1 MAGKALSP
9 TVCNVINKGKVMK
22 NAVVCLIALLLAVV
36 ANAQTH
42 GYSTNFTF
50 SQRNFADTIP
60 IEVVDNQI
68 FVKTTANGRVYRFC
82 LDTGSSQGTV
92 YANSTVIGLKA
103 LGSVVSRDAAGR
115 SDTVG
120 VVQLPPFTLGKLTIT
135 GYVASMFPSAMA
147 RTYDGIIGFDLF
159 NKGLC
164 CKIDTRNKRMIIAD
178 RRDFFDGEAGY
189 AVHYKLKWFVPYVM
203 VSPFKRHYD
212 EALFDTG
219 SNILYTMNKQRF
231 DEHAYKSKNVN
242 GQVEARVKGKLTIG
256 NIGAERGGEVAF
268 LKLDR
273 LKWSDFS
280 FVDVS
285 AVTTQGSSRI
295 GASILRYGSVIIN
308 GFRRYIRFQP
318 YDEGDSVKVSNKPF
332 TTAYVPTDDGKA
344 SVGVVMPGSADYEA
358 GLRQGDVIV
367 SIDGNAIAT
376 FAAFQQFPLVKGV
389 AHKVRV
395 RTQQGVIK
403 DLVITR

>member
-1 MAGKALSP
+1 MK
-9 TVCNVINKGKVMK
+9 KRKVMK
-22 NAVVCLIALLLAVV
+22 RSVACLLAVLLPV
-36 ANAQTH
+36 MANAQTR

-68 FVKTTANGRVYRFC
+68 FVKATAGGRVYRFC

-92 YANSTVIGLKA
+92 YASSYISGLRA

-115 SDTVG
+115 SDTVS
-120 VVQLPPFTLGKLTIT
+120 VVQLPAITIGKLTIT
-135 GYVASMFPSAMA
+135 GYVASLFPSTMLRA
-147 RTYDGIIGFDLF
+147 YDGIIGFDFF

-164 CKIDTRNKRMIIAD
+164 CKIDTRNRRMVIAD
-178 RRDFFDGEAGY
+178 RRDFFDGETGY
-189 AVHYKLKWFVPYVM
+189 ALHYKLKWFVPYVM

-219 SNILYTMNKQRF
+219 SNVLYTMNKQSF

-242 GQVEARVKGKLTIG
+242 SQVEARVKGKLTIG

-273 LKWSDFS
+273 LKWDDFS
-280 FVDVS
+280 FLDVS
-285 AVTTQGSSRI
+285 AVTTQGSSKI
-295 GASILRYGSVIIN
+295 GAAMLRYGSVIIN

-318 YDEGDSVKVSNKPF
+318 YEGGDSVKVSNKPL
-332 TTAYVPTDDGKA
+332 TTAYVPTDDGRA
-344 SVGVVMPGSADYEA
+344 SVGIVMPGCADYEA
-358 GLRQGDVIV
+358 GLRQGDIII
-367 SIDGNAIAT
+367 SIDGKAIAS
-376 FAAFQQFPLVKGV
+376 FAAFQRFTLVKGMT
-389 AHKVRV
+389 HKMRV
-395 RTQQGVIK
+395 LTQEGKVK
-403 DLVITR
+403 DVVITR

>member
-1 MAGKALSP
+1 MK
-9 TVCNVINKGKVMK
+9 KRKVMK
-22 NAVVCLIALLLAVV
+22 RSVACLLAVLLPV
-36 ANAQTH
+36 MANAQTR

-68 FVKTTANGRVYRFC
+68 FVKATAGGRVYRFC

-92 YANSTVIGLKA
+92 YASSYISGLRA

-115 SDTVG
+115 SDTVS
-120 VVQLPPFTLGKLTIT
+120 VVQLPAITIGKLTIT
-135 GYVASMFPSAMA
+135 GYVASLFPSTMLRA
-147 RTYDGIIGFDLF
+147 YDGIIGFDFF

-164 CKIDTRNKRMIIAD
+164 CKIDTRNRRMVIAD
-178 RRDFFDGEAGY
+178 RRDFFDGETGY
-189 AVHYKLKWFVPYVM
+189 ALHYKLKWFVPYVM

-219 SNILYTMNKQRF
+219 SNVLYTMNKQSF

-242 GQVEARVKGKLTIG
+242 SQVEARVKGKLTIG

-273 LKWSDFS
+273 LKWDDFS
-280 FVDVS
+280 FLDVS
-285 AVTTQGSSRI
+285 AVTTQGSSKI
-295 GASILRYGSVIIN
+295 GAAMLRYGSVIIN

-318 YDEGDSVKVSNKPF
+318 YDDGDSVKVSNKPL
-332 TTAYVPTDDGKA
+332 TTAYVPTDDGRA
-344 SVGVVMPGSADYEA
+344 SVGIVMPGCADYEA
-358 GLRQGDVIV
+358 GLRQGDIII
-367 SIDGNAIAT
+367 SIDGKAIAS
-376 FAAFQQFPLVKGV
+376 FAAFQRFTLVKGMT
-389 AHKVRV
+389 HKMRV
-395 RTQQGVIK
+395 LTQEGKVK
-403 DLVITR
+403 DVVITR

>member
-1 MAGKALSP
+1 MK
-9 TVCNVINKGKVMK
+9 KRKVMK
-22 NAVVCLIALLLAVV
+22 RSVACLLAVLLPV
-36 ANAQTH
+36 MANAQTR

-68 FVKTTANGRVYRFC
+68 FVKATAGGRVYRFC

-92 YANSTVIGLKA
+92 YASSYISGLRA

-115 SDTVG
+115 SDTVS
-120 VVQLPPFTLGKLTIT
+120 VVQLPAITIGKLTIT
-135 GYVASMFPSAMA
+135 GYVASLFPSTMLRA
-147 RTYDGIIGFDLF
+147 YDGIIGFDFF

-164 CKIDTRNKRMIIAD
+164 CKIDTRNRRMVIAD
-178 RRDFFDGEAGY
+178 RRDFFDGETGY
-189 AVHYKLKWFVPYVM
+189 ALHYKLKWFVPYVM

-219 SNILYTMNKQRF
+219 SNVLYTMNKQSF

-242 GQVEARVKGKLTIG
+242 SQVEARVKGKLTIG

-273 LKWSDFS
+273 LKWDDFS
-280 FVDVS
+280 FLDVS
-285 AVTTQGSSRI
+285 AVTTQGSSKI
-295 GASILRYGSVIIN
+295 GAAMLRYGSVIIN

-318 YDEGDSVKVSNKPF
+318 YDDGDSVKVSNKPL
-332 TTAYVPTDDGKA
+332 TTAYVPTDDGRA
-344 SVGVVMPGSADYEA
+344 SVGIVMPGSADYEA
-358 GLRQGDVIV
+358 GLRQGDIII
-367 SIDGNAIAT
+367 SIDGKAIAS
-376 FAAFQQFPLVKGV
+376 FAAFQRFTLVKGMT
-389 AHKVRV
+389 HKMRV
-395 RTQQGVIK
+395 LTQEGKVK
-403 DLVITR
+403 DVVITR

>member
-1 MAGKALSP
+1 MK
-9 TVCNVINKGKVMK
+9 KHKVMK
-22 NAVVCLIALLLAVV
+22 RSVVCLLAVLLPV
-36 ANAQTH
+36 MANAQTR

-68 FVKTTANGRVYRFC
+68 FVKATAGGRVYRFC

-92 YANSTVIGLKA
+92 YASFPISGLRA

-115 SDTVG
+115 SDTVS
-120 VVQLPPFTLGKLTIT
+120 VVQLPAITIGKLTIT
-135 GYVASMFPSAMA
+135 GYVASLFPSTMLRA
-147 RTYDGIIGFDLF
+147 YDGIIGFDFF

-164 CKIDTRNKRMIIAD
+164 CKIDTRNRRMVIAD
-178 RRDFFDGEAGY
+178 RRDFFDGETGY
-189 AVHYKLKWFVPYVM
+189 ALHYKLKWFVPYVM

-219 SNILYTMNKQRF
+219 SNVLYTMNKQSF

-242 GQVEARVKGKLTIG
+242 SQVEARVKGKLTIG

-273 LKWSDFS
+273 LKWDDFS
-280 FVDVS
+280 FLDVS
-285 AVTTQGSSRI
+285 AVTTQGSSKI
-295 GASILRYGSVIIN
+295 GAAMLRYGSVIIN

-318 YDEGDSVKVSNKPF
+318 YEGGDSVKVSNKPL
-332 TTAYVPTDDGKA
+332 TTAYVPTDDGRA
-344 SVGVVMPGSADYEA
+344 SVGIVMPGSADYEA
-358 GLRQGDVIV
+358 GLRQGDIII
-367 SIDGNAIAT
+367 SIDGKAIAS
-376 FAAFQQFPLVKGV
+376 FAAFQRFTLVKGMT
-389 AHKVRV
+389 HKMRV
-395 RTQQGVIK
+395 LTQEGKVK
-403 DLVITR
+403 DVVITR

>member
-1 MAGKALSP
+1 MK
-9 TVCNVINKGKVMK
+9 KRKVMK
-22 NAVVCLIALLLAVV
+22 RSVVCLLAVLLPV
-36 ANAQTH
+36 MANAQTR

-68 FVKTTANGRVYRFC
+68 FVKATAGGRVYRFC

-92 YANSTVIGLKA
+92 YASFPISGLRA

-115 SDTVG
+115 SDTVS
-120 VVQLPPFTLGKLTIT
+120 VVQLPAITIGKLTIT
-135 GYVASMFPSAMA
+135 GYVASLFPSTMLRA
-147 RTYDGIIGFDLF
+147 YDGIIGFDFF

-164 CKIDTRNKRMIIAD
+164 CKIDTRNRRMVIAD
-178 RRDFFDGEAGY
+178 RRDFFDGETGY
-189 AVHYKLKWFVPYVM
+189 AIHYKLKWFVPYVM

-219 SNILYTMNKQRF
+219 SNVLYTMNKQSF

-242 GQVEARVKGKLTIG
+242 SQVEARVKGKLTIG

-273 LKWSDFS
+273 LKWDDFS
-280 FVDVS
+280 FLDVS
-285 AVTTQGSSRI
+285 AVTTQGSSKI
-295 GASILRYGSVIIN
+295 GAAMLRYGSVIIN

-318 YDEGDSVKVSNKPF
+318 YEGGDSVKVSNKPL
-332 TTAYVPTDDGKA
+332 TTAYVPTDDGRA
-344 SVGVVMPGSADYEA
+344 SVGIVMPGSADYEA
-358 GLRQGDVIV
+358 GLRQGDIII
-367 SIDGNAIAT
+367 SIDGKAIAS
-376 FAAFQQFPLVKGV
+376 FAAFQRFTLVKGMT
-389 AHKVRV
+389 HKMRV
-395 RTQQGVIK
+395 LTQEGKVK
-403 DLVITR
+403 DVVITR

>member
-1 MAGKALSP
+1 MK
-9 TVCNVINKGKVMK
+9 KRKVMK
-22 NAVVCLIALLLAVV
+22 RSVVCLLAVLLPV
-36 ANAQTH
+36 MANAQTR

-68 FVKTTANGRVYRFC
+68 FVKATAGGRVYRFC

-92 YANSTVIGLKA
+92 YASFPISGLRA

-115 SDTVG
+115 SDTVS
-120 VVQLPPFTLGKLTIT
+120 VVQLPAITIGKLTIT
-135 GYVASMFPSAMA
+135 GYVASLFPSTMLRA
-147 RTYDGIIGFDLF
+147 YDGIIGFDFF

-164 CKIDTRNKRMIIAD
+164 CKIDTRNRRMVIAD
-178 RRDFFDGEAGY
+178 RRDFFDGETGY
-189 AVHYKLKWFVPYVM
+189 AIHYKLKWFVPYVM

-219 SNILYTMNKQRF
+219 SNVLYTMNKQSF

-242 GQVEARVKGKLTIG
+242 SQVEARVKGKLTIG

-273 LKWSDFS
+273 LKWDDFS
-280 FVDVS
+280 FLDVS
-285 AVTTQGSSRI
+285 AVTTQGSSKI
-295 GASILRYGSVIIN
+295 GAAMLRYGSVIIN

-318 YDEGDSVKVSNKPF
+318 YEGGDSVKVSNKPL
-332 TTAYVPTDDGKA
+332 TTAYVPTDDGRA
-344 SVGVVMPGSADYEA
+344 SVGIIMPGSADYEA
-358 GLRQGDVIV
+358 GLRQGDIII
-367 SIDGNAIAT
+367 SIDGKAIAS
-376 FAAFQQFPLVKGV
+376 FAAFQRFTLVKGMT
-389 AHKVRV
+389 HKMRV
-395 RTQQGVIK
+395 LTQEGKVK
-403 DLVITR
+403 DVVITR

>member
-1 MAGKALSP
+1 MK
-9 TVCNVINKGKVMK
+9 KRKVMK
-22 NAVVCLIALLLAVV
+22 RSVACLLVVLLPVM
-36 ANAQTH
+36 ANAQTR

-68 FVKTTANGRVYRFC
+68 FVKATAGGRVYRFC

-92 YANSTVIGLKA
+92 YASSPIRGLRA

-115 SDTVG
+115 SDTVS
-120 VVQLPPFTLGKLTIT
+120 VVQLPAITIDKLTIT
-135 GYVASMFPSAMA
+135 GYVASLFPSTMLRA
-147 RTYDGIIGFDLF
+147 YDGIIGFDFF

-164 CKIDTRNKRMIIAD
+164 CKIDTRNRRMVIAD
-178 RRDFFDGEAGY
+178 RRDFFDGETGY
-189 AVHYKLKWFVPYVM
+189 ALHYKLKWFVPYVM

-219 SNILYTMNKQRF
+219 SNVLYTMNKQSF

-242 GQVEARVKGKLTIG
+242 SQVEARVKGKLTIG

-273 LKWSDFS
+273 LKWDDFS
-280 FVDVS
+280 FLDVS
-285 AVTTQGSSRI
+285 AVTTQGSSKI
-295 GASILRYGSVIIN
+295 GAAMLRYGSVIIN

-318 YDEGDSVKVSNKPF
+318 YEGGDSVKVSNKPL
-332 TTAYVPTDDGKA
+332 TTAYVPTDDGRA
-344 SVGVVMPGSADYEA
+344 SVGIVMPGSADYEA
-358 GLRQGDVIV
+358 GLRQGDIII
-367 SIDGNAIAT
+367 SIDGKAIAS
-376 FAAFQQFPLVKGV
+376 FAAFQRFTLVKGMTYKMRV
-389 AHKVRV
+389 LTQEGKV
-395 RTQQGVIK
+395 K
-403 DLVITR
+403 DVVITR

>member
-1 MAGKALSP
+1 MK
-9 TVCNVINKGKVMK
+9 KRKVMK
-22 NAVVCLIALLLAVV
+22 RSVVCLLAVLLPV
-36 ANAQTH
+36 MANAQTR

-68 FVKTTANGRVYRFC
+68 FVKATAGGRVYRFC

-92 YANSTVIGLKA
+92 YASFPISGLRA

-115 SDTVG
+115 SDTVS
-120 VVQLPPFTLGKLTIT
+120 VVQLPAITIGKLTIT
-135 GYVASMFPSAMA
+135 GYVASLFPSTMLRA
-147 RTYDGIIGFDLF
+147 YDGIIGFDFF

-164 CKIDTRNKRMIIAD
+164 CKIDTRNRRMVIAD
-178 RRDFFDGEAGY
+178 RRDFFDGETGY
-189 AVHYKLKWFVPYVM
+189 ALHYKLKWFVPYVM

-219 SNILYTMNKQRF
+219 SNALYTMNKQSF

-242 GQVEARVKGKLTIG
+242 SQVEARVKGKLTIG

-273 LKWSDFS
+273 LKWDDFS
-280 FVDVS
+280 FLDVS
-285 AVTTQGSSRI
+285 AVTTQGLSKI
-295 GASILRYGSVIIN
+295 GAAMLRYGSVIIN

-318 YDEGDSVKVSNKPF
+318 YEGGDSVKVSNKPL
-332 TTAYVPTDDGKA
+332 TTAYVPTDDGRA
-344 SVGVVMPGSADYEA
+344 SVGIIMPGSADYEA
-358 GLRQGDVIV
+358 GLRQGDIII
-367 SIDGNAIAT
+367 SIDGKAIAS
-376 FAAFQQFPLVKGV
+376 FAAFQRFTLVKGMT
-389 AHKVRV
+389 HKMRV
-395 RTQQGVIK
+395 LTQEGKVK
-403 DLVITR
+403 DVVITR

>member
-1 MAGKALSP
+1 
-9 TVCNVINKGKVMK
+9 MK
-22 NAVVCLIALLLAVV
+22 RSVVCLLAVLLPV
-36 ANAQTH
+36 MANAQTR

-68 FVKTTANGRVYRFC
+68 FVKATAGGRVYRFC

-92 YANSTVIGLKA
+92 YASSPIRGLRA

-115 SDTVG
+115 SDTVS
-120 VVQLPPFTLGKLTIT
+120 VVQLPAITIGKLTIT
-135 GYVASMFPSAMA
+135 GYVASLFPSTMLRA
-147 RTYDGIIGFDLF
+147 YDGIIGFDFF

-164 CKIDTRNKRMIIAD
+164 CKIDTRNRRMVIAD
-178 RRDFFDGEAGY
+178 RRDFFDGETGY
-189 AVHYKLKWFVPYVM
+189 ALHYKLKWFVPYVM

-219 SNILYTMNKQRF
+219 SNVLYTMNKQSF

-242 GQVEARVKGKLTIG
+242 SQVEARVKGKLTIG

-273 LKWSDFS
+273 LKWDDFS
-280 FVDVS
+280 FLDVS
-285 AVTTQGSSRI
+285 AVTTQGSSKI
-295 GASILRYGSVIIN
+295 GAAMLRYGSVIIN

-318 YDEGDSVKVSNKPF
+318 YEGGDSVKVSNKPL
-332 TTAYVPTDDGKA
+332 TTAYVPTDDGRA
-344 SVGVVMPGSADYEA
+344 SVGIVMPGSADYEA
-358 GLRQGDVIV
+358 GLRQGDIII
-367 SIDGNAIAT
+367 SIDGKAIAS
-376 FAAFQQFPLVKGV
+376 FAAFQRFTLVKGMT
-389 AHKVRV
+389 HKMRV
-395 RTQQGVIK
+395 LTQEGKVK
-403 DLVITR
+403 DVVITR

>member
-1 MAGKALSP
+1 MK
-9 TVCNVINKGKVMK
+9 KRKVMK
-22 NAVVCLIALLLAVV
+22 RSVACLLAVLLPV
-36 ANAQTH
+36 MANAQTR

-68 FVKTTANGRVYRFC
+68 FVKATAGGRVYRFC

-92 YANSTVIGLKA
+92 YASSPIRGLRA

-115 SDTVG
+115 SDTVS
-120 VVQLPPFTLGKLTIT
+120 VVQLPAITIGKLTIT
-135 GYVASMFPSAMA
+135 GYVASLFPSTMLRA
-147 RTYDGIIGFDLF
+147 YDGIIGFDFF

-164 CKIDTRNKRMIIAD
+164 CKIDTRNRRMVIAD
-178 RRDFFDGEAGY
+178 RRDFFDGETGY
-189 AVHYKLKWFVPYVM
+189 ALHYKLKWFVPYVM

-219 SNILYTMNKQRF
+219 SNVLYTMNKQSF

-242 GQVEARVKGKLTIG
+242 SQVEARVKGKLTIG

-273 LKWSDFS
+273 LKWDDFS
-280 FVDVS
+280 FLDVS
-285 AVTTQGSSRI
+285 AVTTQGSSKI
-295 GASILRYGSVIIN
+295 GAAMLRYGSVIIN

-318 YDEGDSVKVSNKPF
+318 YEGGDSVKVSNKPL
-332 TTAYVPTDDGKA
+332 TTAYVPTDDGRA
-344 SVGVVMPGSADYEA
+344 SVGIVMPGSADYEA
-358 GLRQGDVIV
+358 GLRQGDIII
-367 SIDGNAIAT
+367 SIDGKAIAS
-376 FAAFQQFPLVKGV
+376 FAAFQRFTLVKGMT
-389 AHKVRV
+389 HKMRV
-395 RTQQGVIK
+395 LTQEGKVK
-403 DLVITR
+403 DVVITR

>member
-1 MAGKALSP
+1 MK
-9 TVCNVINKGKVMK
+9 KRKVMK
-22 NAVVCLIALLLAVV
+22 RSVVCLLAVLLPV
-36 ANAQTH
+36 MANAQTR

-68 FVKTTANGRVYRFC
+68 FVKATAGGRVYRFC

-92 YANSTVIGLKA
+92 YASFPISGLRA

-115 SDTVG
+115 SDTVS
-120 VVQLPPFTLGKLTIT
+120 VVQLPAITIGKLTIT
-135 GYVASMFPSAMA
+135 GYVASLLPSTMLRA
-147 RTYDGIIGFDLF
+147 YDGIIGFDFF

-164 CKIDTRNKRMIIAD
+164 CKIDTRNRRMVIAD
-178 RRDFFDGEAGY
+178 RRDFFDGETGY
-189 AVHYKLKWFVPYVM
+189 ALHYKLKWFVPYVM

-219 SNILYTMNKQRF
+219 SNALYTMNKQSF

-242 GQVEARVKGKLTIG
+242 SQVEARVKGKLTIG

-273 LKWSDFS
+273 LKWDDFS
-280 FVDVS
+280 FLDVS
-285 AVTTQGSSRI
+285 AVTTQGSSKI
-295 GASILRYGSVIIN
+295 GAAMLRYGSVIIN

-318 YDEGDSVKVSNKPF
+318 YEGGDSVKVSNKPL
-332 TTAYVPTDDGKA
+332 TTAYVPTDDGRA
-344 SVGVVMPGSADYEA
+344 SVGIIMPGSADYEA
-358 GLRQGDVIV
+358 GLRQGDIII
-367 SIDGNAIAT
+367 SIDGKAIAS
-376 FAAFQQFPLVKGV
+376 FAAFQRFTLVKGMT
-389 AHKVRV
+389 HKMRV
-395 RTQQGVIK
+395 LTQEGKVK
-403 DLVITR
+403 DVVITR

>member
-1 MAGKALSP
+1 MRK
-9 TVCNVINKGKVMK
+9 T
-22 NAVVCLIALLLAVV
+22 VVCLVALLLQVV
-36 ANAQTH
+36 ASAQTH

-50 SQRNFADTIP
+50 SLRNFADTIP
-60 IEVVDNQI
+60 IEVEDNQI
-68 FVKTTANGRVYRFC
+68 FLKATANGRVYRFC

-92 YANSTVIGLKA
+92 YANSPIQGLRA

-120 VVQLPPFTLGKLTIT
+120 VVQLPAITLGKLTVT
-135 GYVASMFPSAMA
+135 GYVASVFPSSIL
-147 RTYDGIIGFDLF
+147 RDYDGIIGFDLF

-178 RRDFFDGEAGY
+178 RRDFFDGEPGY
-189 AVHYKLKWFVPYVM
+189 ALHYKLKWFVPYVM

-219 SNILYTMNKQRF
+219 SKILYTMNKQRF
-231 DEHAYKSKNVN
+231 DDHAYKSKNVN
-242 GQVEARVKGKLTIG
+242 SQVEARVKGKLTIG

-273 LKWSDFS
+273 LKWDDFS
-280 FVDVS
+280 FLDVS
-285 AVTTQGSSRI
+285 AVTTQGSSRV
-295 GASILRYGSVIIN
+295 GASMLRYGSVIIN

-318 YDEGDSVKVSNKPF
+318 YAESDSVKVSNKPL
-332 TTAYVPTDDGKA
+332 TTAYVPTDDGRA

-358 GLRQGDVIV
+358 GLRQGDIIV
-367 SIDGNAIAT
+367 SIDGNAINT
-376 FAAFQQFPLVKGV
+376 FAAFQQFTFVKGLT
-389 AHKVRV
+389 HKMRV
-395 RTQQGVIK
+395 RTQEGAIK
-403 DLVITR
+403 DVVITR

>member
-1 MAGKALSP
+1 MK
-9 TVCNVINKGKVMK
+9 KRKVMK
-22 NAVVCLIALLLAVV
+22 RSVACLLAVLLPV
-36 ANAQTH
+36 MANAQTR

-68 FVKTTANGRVYRFC
+68 FVKATAGGRVYRFC

-92 YANSTVIGLKA
+92 YASSYISGLRA

-115 SDTVG
+115 SDTVS
-120 VVQLPPFTLGKLTIT
+120 VVQLPAITIGKLTIT
-135 GYVASMFPSAMA
+135 GYVASLFPSTMLRA
-147 RTYDGIIGFDLF
+147 YDGIIGFDFF

-164 CKIDTRNKRMIIAD
+164 CKIDTRNRRMVIAD
-178 RRDFFDGEAGY
+178 RRDFFDGETGY
-189 AVHYKLKWFVPYVM
+189 ALHYKLKWFVPYVM

-219 SNILYTMNKQRF
+219 SNVLYTMNKQSF

-242 GQVEARVKGKLTIG
+242 SQVEARVKGKLTIG

-273 LKWSDFS
+273 LKWDDFS
-280 FVDVS
+280 FLDVS
-285 AVTTQGSSRI
+285 AVTTQGSSKI
-295 GASILRYGSVIIN
+295 GAALLRYGSVIIN

-318 YDEGDSVKVSNKPF
+318 YEGGDSVKVSNKPL
-332 TTAYVPTDDGKA
+332 TTAYVPTDDGRA
-344 SVGVVMPGSADYEA
+344 SVGIVMPGSADYEA
-358 GLRQGDVIV
+358 GLRQGDIII
-367 SIDGNAIAT
+367 SIDGKAIAS
-376 FAAFQQFPLVKGV
+376 FAAFQRFTLVKGMT
-389 AHKVRV
+389 HKMRV
-395 RTQQGVIK
+395 LTQEGKVK
-403 DLVITR
+403 DVVITR

>member
-1 MAGKALSP
+1 MK
-9 TVCNVINKGKVMK
+9 KREVMK
-22 NAVVCLIALLLAVV
+22 RSVACLLAVLLPV
-36 ANAQTH
+36 MANAQTR

-68 FVKTTANGRVYRFC
+68 FVKATAGGRVYRFC

-92 YANSTVIGLKA
+92 YASSYISGLRA

-115 SDTVG
+115 SDTVS
-120 VVQLPPFTLGKLTIT
+120 VVQLPAITIGKLTIT
-135 GYVASMFPSAMA
+135 GYVASLFPSTMLRA
-147 RTYDGIIGFDLF
+147 YDGIIGFDFF

-164 CKIDTRNKRMIIAD
+164 CKIDTRNRRMVIAD
-178 RRDFFDGEAGY
+178 RRDFFDGETGY
-189 AVHYKLKWFVPYVM
+189 ALHYKLKWFVPYVM

-219 SNILYTMNKQRF
+219 SNVLYTMNKQSF

-242 GQVEARVKGKLTIG
+242 SQVEARVKGKLTIG

-273 LKWSDFS
+273 LKWDDFS
-280 FVDVS
+280 FLDVS
-285 AVTTQGSSRI
+285 AVTTQGSSKI
-295 GASILRYGSVIIN
+295 GAAMLRYGAVIIN

-318 YDEGDSVKVSNKPF
+318 YDDGDSVNVSNKPL
-332 TTAYVPTDDGKA
+332 TTAYVPTDDGRA
-344 SVGVVMPGSADYEA
+344 SVGIVMPGSADYEA
-358 GLRQGDVIV
+358 GLRQGDIII
-367 SIDGNAIAT
+367 SIDGKAIAS
-376 FAAFQQFPLVKGV
+376 FAAFQRFTLVKGMT
-389 AHKVRV
+389 HKMRV
-395 RTQQGVIK
+395 LTQEGKVK
-403 DLVITR
+403 DVVITR

>member
-1 MAGKALSP
+1 MK
-9 TVCNVINKGKVMK
+9 KRKVMK
-22 NAVVCLIALLLAVV
+22 RSVVCLLAVLLPV
-36 ANAQTH
+36 MANAQTR

-68 FVKTTANGRVYRFC
+68 FVKATAGGRVYRFC

-92 YANSTVIGLKA
+92 YASFPISGLRA

-115 SDTVG
+115 SDTVS
-120 VVQLPPFTLGKLTIT
+120 VVQLPAITIGKLTIT
-135 GYVASMFPSAMA
+135 GYVASLFPSTMLRA
-147 RTYDGIIGFDLF
+147 YDGIIGFDFF

-164 CKIDTRNKRMIIAD
+164 CKIDTRNRRMVIAD
-178 RRDFFDGEAGY
+178 RRDFFDGETGY
-189 AVHYKLKWFVPYVM
+189 ALHYKLKWFVPYVM

-219 SNILYTMNKQRF
+219 SNVLYTMNKQSF

-242 GQVEARVKGKLTIG
+242 SQVEARVKGKLTIG

-273 LKWSDFS
+273 LKWDDFS
-280 FVDVS
+280 FLDVS
-285 AVTTQGSSRI
+285 AVTTQGSSKI
-295 GASILRYGSVIIN
+295 GAAMLRYGSVIIN

-318 YDEGDSVKVSNKPF
+318 YEGGDSVKVSNKPL
-332 TTAYVPTDDGKA
+332 TTAYVPTDDGRA
-344 SVGVVMPGSADYEA
+344 SVGIIMPGSADYEA
-358 GLRQGDVIV
+358 GLRQGDIII
-367 SIDGNAIAT
+367 SIDGKAIAS
-376 FAAFQQFPLVKGV
+376 FAAFQRFTLVKGMT
-389 AHKVRV
+389 HKMRV
-395 RTQQGVIK
+395 LTQEGKVK
-403 DLVITR
+403 DVVITR

>member
-1 MAGKALSP
+1 MK
-9 TVCNVINKGKVMK
+9 KRKVMK
-22 NAVVCLIALLLAVV
+22 RSVACLLAVLLPV
-36 ANAQTH
+36 MANAQTR

-68 FVKTTANGRVYRFC
+68 FVKATAGGRVYRFC

-92 YANSTVIGLKA
+92 YASSYISGLRA

-115 SDTVG
+115 SDTVS
-120 VVQLPPFTLGKLTIT
+120 VVQLPAITIGKLTIT
-135 GYVASMFPSAMA
+135 GYVASLFPSTMLRA
-147 RTYDGIIGFDLF
+147 YDGIIGFDFF

-164 CKIDTRNKRMIIAD
+164 CKIDTRNRRMVIAD
-178 RRDFFDGEAGY
+178 RRDFFDGETGY
-189 AVHYKLKWFVPYVM
+189 ALHYKLKWFVPYVM

-219 SNILYTMNKQRF
+219 SNVLYTMNKQSF

-242 GQVEARVKGKLTIG
+242 SQVEARVKGKLTIG

-273 LKWSDFS
+273 LKWDDFS
-280 FVDVS
+280 FLDVS
-285 AVTTQGSSRI
+285 AVTTQGSSKI
-295 GASILRYGSVIIN
+295 GAAMLRYGAVIIN

-318 YDEGDSVKVSNKPF
+318 YDDGDSVNVSNKPL
-332 TTAYVPTDDGKA
+332 TTAYVPTDDGRA
-344 SVGVVMPGSADYEA
+344 SVGIVMPGCADYEA
-358 GLRQGDVIV
+358 GLRQGDIII
-367 SIDGNAIAT
+367 SIDGKAIAS
-376 FAAFQQFPLVKGV
+376 FAAFQRFTLVKGMT
-389 AHKVRV
+389 HKMRV
-395 RTQQGVIK
+395 LTQEGKVK
-403 DLVITR
+403 DVVITR

>member
-1 MAGKALSP
+1 MKK
-9 TVCNVINKGKVMK
+9 TV
-22 NAVVCLIALLLAVV
+22 ACLVALLMFVV
-36 ANAQTH
+36 ACAQTH

-68 FVKTTANGRVYRFC
+68 FVKATAGGRIYRFC

-92 YANSTVIGLKA
+92 YANSPIVGLKA

-115 SDTVG
+115 RDTVG
-120 VVQLPPFTLGKLTIT
+120 VVQLPPITLGKLTIT
-135 GYVASMFPSAMA
+135 GYVASVFPSSMV
-147 RTYDGIIGFDLF
+147 RNYDGIIGFDLI

-164 CKIDTRNKRMIIAD
+164 CKIDTKNKRMIIAD

-189 AVHYKLKWFVPYVM
+189 ALHYKLKWFVPYVT

-219 SNILYTMNKQRF
+219 SKILYTMNKQSF

-242 GQVEARVKGKLTIG
+242 GQVEARVKGTLTIG
-256 NIGAERGGEVAF
+256 NIGAERDGEVAF

-273 LKWSDFS
+273 LKWSEFS
-280 FVDVS
+280 FLDVS

-295 GASILRYGSVIIN
+295 GASMLNYGSVIVN
-308 GFRRYIRFQP
+308 GFRHYIRFQP
-318 YDEGDSVKVSNKPF
+318 YDEGDSVKVSNKSF

-344 SVGVVMPGSADYEA
+344 SVGVVMPGSDDYKA
-358 GLRQGDVIV
+358 GLRQGDVIL
-367 SIDGNAIAT
+367 SIDGKAIAT
-376 FAAFQQFPLVKGV
+376 FTAFQQFPMTKGMT
-389 AHKVRV
+389 HKMRV
-395 RTQQGVIK
+395 RTQEGAIK
-403 DLVITR
+403 DVVITR

>member
-1 MAGKALSP
+1 MK
-9 TVCNVINKGKVMK
+9 KRKVMK
-22 NAVVCLIALLLAVV
+22 RSVVCLLAVLLPV
-36 ANAQTH
+36 MANAQTR

-68 FVKTTANGRVYRFC
+68 FVKATAGGRVYRFC

-92 YANSTVIGLKA
+92 YASSPIRGLRA

-115 SDTVG
+115 SDTVS
-120 VVQLPPFTLGKLTIT
+120 VVQLPAITIGKLTIT
-135 GYVASMFPSAMA
+135 GYVASLFPSTMLRA
-147 RTYDGIIGFDLF
+147 YDGIIGFDFF

-164 CKIDTRNKRMIIAD
+164 CKIDTRNRRMVIAD
-178 RRDFFDGEAGY
+178 RRDFFDGETGY
-189 AVHYKLKWFVPYVM
+189 ALHYKLKWFVPYVM

-219 SNILYTMNKQRF
+219 SNVLYTMNKQSF

-242 GQVEARVKGKLTIG
+242 SQVEARVKGKLTIG

-273 LKWSDFS
+273 LKWDDFS
-280 FVDVS
+280 FLDVS
-285 AVTTQGSSRI
+285 AVTTQGSSKI
-295 GASILRYGSVIIN
+295 GAAMLRYGSVIIN

-318 YDEGDSVKVSNKPF
+318 YEGGDSVKVSNKPL
-332 TTAYVPTDDGKA
+332 TTAYVPTDDGRA
-344 SVGVVMPGSADYEA
+344 SVGIVMPKSADYEA
-358 GLRQGDVIV
+358 GLRQGDIII
-367 SIDGNAIAT
+367 SIDGKAIAS
-376 FAAFQQFPLVKGV
+376 FAAFQRFTLVKGMT
-389 AHKVRV
+389 HKMRV
-395 RTQQGVIK
+395 LTQEGKVK
-403 DLVITR
+403 DVVITR

>member
-1 MAGKALSP
+1 MK
-9 TVCNVINKGKVMK
+9 KRKVMK
-22 NAVVCLIALLLAVV
+22 RSVACLLVVLLPVM
-36 ANAQTH
+36 ANAQTR

-68 FVKTTANGRVYRFC
+68 FVKATAGGRVYRFC

-92 YANSTVIGLKA
+92 YASSPIRGLRA

-115 SDTVG
+115 SDTVS
-120 VVQLPPFTLGKLTIT
+120 VVQLPAITIDKLTIT
-135 GYVASMFPSAMA
+135 GYVASLFPSTMLRA
-147 RTYDGIIGFDLF
+147 YDGIIGFDFF

-164 CKIDTRNKRMIIAD
+164 CKIDTRNRRMVIAD
-178 RRDFFDGEAGY
+178 RRDFFDGETGY
-189 AVHYKLKWFVPYVM
+189 ALHYKLKWFVPYVM

-219 SNILYTMNKQRF
+219 SNVLYTMNKQSF

-242 GQVEARVKGKLTIG
+242 SQVEARVKGKLTIG

-273 LKWSDFS
+273 LKWDDFS
-280 FVDVS
+280 FLDVS
-285 AVTTQGSSRI
+285 AVTTQGSSKI
-295 GASILRYGSVIIN
+295 GAAMLRYGSVIIN

-318 YDEGDSVKVSNKPF
+318 YEGGDSVKVSNKPL
-332 TTAYVPTDDGKA
+332 TTAYVPTDDGRA
-344 SVGVVMPGSADYEA
+344 SVGIVMPGSADYEA
-358 GLRQGDVIV
+358 GLRQGDIII
-367 SIDGNAIAT
+367 SIDGKAIAS
-376 FAAFQQFPLVKGV
+376 FAAFQRFTLVKGMTYKMRV
-389 AHKVRV
+389 LTQEGKV
-395 RTQQGVIK
+395 K
-403 DLVITR
+403 DVVTTR

>member
-1 MAGKALSP
+1 MK
-9 TVCNVINKGKVMK
+9 KRKVMK
-22 NAVVCLIALLLAVV
+22 RSVVCLLAVLLPV
-36 ANAQTH
+36 MANAQTR

-68 FVKTTANGRVYRFC
+68 FVKATAGGRVYRFC

-92 YANSTVIGLKA
+92 YASSPTRGLRA

-115 SDTVG
+115 SDTVS
-120 VVQLPPFTLGKLTIT
+120 VVQLPAITIGKLTIT
-135 GYVASMFPSAMA
+135 GYVASLFPSTMLRA
-147 RTYDGIIGFDLF
+147 YDGIIGFDFF

-164 CKIDTRNKRMIIAD
+164 CKIDTRNRRMVIAD
-178 RRDFFDGEAGY
+178 RRDFFDGETGY
-189 AVHYKLKWFVPYVM
+189 ALHYKLKWFVPYVM

-219 SNILYTMNKQRF
+219 SNVLYTMNKQSF

-242 GQVEARVKGKLTIG
+242 SQVEARVKGKLTIG

-273 LKWSDFS
+273 LKWDDFS
-280 FVDVS
+280 FLDVS
-285 AVTTQGSSRI
+285 AVTTQGSSKI
-295 GASILRYGSVIIN
+295 GAAMLRYGSVIIN

-318 YDEGDSVKVSNKPF
+318 YEGGDSVKVSNKPL
-332 TTAYVPTDDGKA
+332 TTAYVPTDDGRA
-344 SVGVVMPGSADYEA
+344 SVGIVMPGSADYEA
-358 GLRQGDVIV
+358 GLRQGDIII
-367 SIDGNAIAT
+367 SIDGKAIAS
-376 FAAFQQFPLVKGV
+376 FAAFQRFTLVKGMT
-389 AHKVRV
+389 HKMRV
-395 RTQQGVIK
+395 LTQEGKVK
-403 DLVITR
+403 DVVITR

>member
-1 MAGKALSP
+1 MK
-9 TVCNVINKGKVMK
+9 KRKVMK
-22 NAVVCLIALLLAVV
+22 RSVVCLLAVLLPV
-36 ANAQTH
+36 MANAQTR

-68 FVKTTANGRVYRFC
+68 FVKATAGGRVYRFC

-92 YANSTVIGLKA
+92 YASSPIRGLRA

-115 SDTVG
+115 SDTVS
-120 VVQLPPFTLGKLTIT
+120 VVQLPAITIGKLTIT
-135 GYVASMFPSAMA
+135 GYVASLFPSTMLRA
-147 RTYDGIIGFDLF
+147 YDGIIGFDFF

-164 CKIDTRNKRMIIAD
+164 CKIDTRNRRMVIAD
-178 RRDFFDGEAGY
+178 RRDFFDGETGY
-189 AVHYKLKWFVPYVM
+189 ALHYKLKWFVPYVM

-219 SNILYTMNKQRF
+219 SNVLYTMNKQSF

-242 GQVEARVKGKLTIG
+242 SQVEARVKGKLTIG

-273 LKWSDFS
+273 LKWDDFS
-280 FVDVS
+280 FLDVS
-285 AVTTQGSSRI
+285 AVTTQGSSKI
-295 GASILRYGSVIIN
+295 GAAMLRYGSVIIN

-318 YDEGDSVKVSNKPF
+318 YEGGDSVKVSNKPL
-332 TTAYVPTDDGKA
+332 TTAYVPTDDGRA
-344 SVGVVMPGSADYEA
+344 SVGIVMPGSADYEA
-358 GLRQGDVIV
+358 GLRQGDIII
-367 SIDGNAIAT
+367 SIDGKAIAS
-376 FAAFQQFPLVKGV
+376 FAAFQRFTLVKGMTYKMRV
-389 AHKVRV
+389 LTQEGKV
-395 RTQQGVIK
+395 K
-403 DLVITR
+403 DVVITR

>member
-1 MAGKALSP
+1 MK
-9 TVCNVINKGKVMK
+9 KREVMK
-22 NAVVCLIALLLAVV
+22 RSVACLLAVLLPV
-36 ANAQTH
+36 MANAQTR

-68 FVKTTANGRVYRFC
+68 FVKATAGGRVYRFC

-92 YANSTVIGLKA
+92 YACSPISGLRA

-115 SDTVG
+115 SDTVS
-120 VVQLPPFTLGKLTIT
+120 VVQLPAITIGKLTIT
-135 GYVASMFPSAMA
+135 GYVASLFPSTMLRA
-147 RTYDGIIGFDLF
+147 YDGIIGFDFF

-164 CKIDTRNKRMIIAD
+164 CKIDTRNRRMVIAD
-178 RRDFFDGEAGY
+178 RRDFFDGETGY
-189 AVHYKLKWFVPYVM
+189 ALHYKLKWFVPYVM

-219 SNILYTMNKQRF
+219 SNVLYTMNKQSF

-242 GQVEARVKGKLTIG
+242 SQVEARVKGKLTIG

-273 LKWSDFS
+273 LKWDDFS
-280 FVDVS
+280 FLDVS
-285 AVTTQGSSRI
+285 AVTTQGSSKI
-295 GASILRYGSVIIN
+295 GAAMLRYGSVIIN

-318 YDEGDSVKVSNKPF
+318 YEGGDSVKVSNKPL
-332 TTAYVPTDDGKA
+332 TTAYVPTDDGRA
-344 SVGVVMPGSADYEA
+344 SVGIVMPGSADYEA
-358 GLRQGDVIV
+358 GLRQGDIII
-367 SIDGNAIAT
+367 SIDGKAIAS
-376 FAAFQQFPLVKGV
+376 FAAFQRFTLVKGMT
-389 AHKVRV
+389 HKMRV
-395 RTQQGVIK
+395 LTQEGKVK
-403 DLVITR
+403 DVVITR

>member
-1 MAGKALSP
+1 MK
-9 TVCNVINKGKVMK
+9 KREVMK
-22 NAVVCLIALLLAVV
+22 RSVACLLAVLLPV
-36 ANAQTH
+36 MANAQTR

-68 FVKTTANGRVYRFC
+68 FVKATAGGRVYRFC

-92 YANSTVIGLKA
+92 YASSYISGLRA

-115 SDTVG
+115 SDTVS
-120 VVQLPPFTLGKLTIT
+120 VVQLPAITIGKLTIT
-135 GYVASMFPSAMA
+135 GYVASLFPSTMLRA
-147 RTYDGIIGFDLF
+147 YDGIIGFDFF

-164 CKIDTRNKRMIIAD
+164 CKIDTRNRRMVIAD
-178 RRDFFDGEAGY
+178 RRDFFDGETGY
-189 AVHYKLKWFVPYVM
+189 ALHYKLKWFVPYVM

-219 SNILYTMNKQRF
+219 SNVLYTMNKQSF

-242 GQVEARVKGKLTIG
+242 SQVEARVKGKLTIG

-273 LKWSDFS
+273 LKWDDFS
-280 FVDVS
+280 FLDVS
-285 AVTTQGSSRI
+285 AVTTQGSSKI
-295 GASILRYGSVIIN
+295 GAAMLRYGAVIIN

-318 YDEGDSVKVSNKPF
+318 YDDGDSVNVSNKPL
-332 TTAYVPTDDGKA
+332 TTAYVPTDDGRA
-344 SVGVVMPGSADYEA
+344 SVGIVMPGCADYEA
-358 GLRQGDVIV
+358 GLRQGDIII
-367 SIDGNAIAT
+367 SIDGKAIAS
-376 FAAFQQFPLVKGV
+376 FAAFQRFTLVKGMT
-389 AHKVRV
+389 HKMRV
-395 RTQQGVIK
+395 LTQEGKVK
-403 DLVITR
+403 DVVITR

>member
-1 MAGKALSP
+1 MK
-9 TVCNVINKGKVMK
+9 KRKVMK
-22 NAVVCLIALLLAVV
+22 RSVACLLAVLLPV
-36 ANAQTH
+36 MANAQTR

-68 FVKTTANGRVYRFC
+68 FVKATAGGRVYRFC

-92 YANSTVIGLKA
+92 YASSYISGLRA

-115 SDTVG
+115 SDTVS
-120 VVQLPPFTLGKLTIT
+120 VVQLPAITIGKLTIT
-135 GYVASMFPSAMA
+135 GYVASLFPSTMLRA
-147 RTYDGIIGFDLF
+147 YDGIIGFDFF

-164 CKIDTRNKRMIIAD
+164 CKIDTRNRRMVIAD
-178 RRDFFDGEAGY
+178 RRDFFDGETGY
-189 AVHYKLKWFVPYVM
+189 ALHYKLKWFVPYVM

-219 SNILYTMNKQRF
+219 SNVLYTMNKQSF

-242 GQVEARVKGKLTIG
+242 SQVEARVKGKLTIG

-273 LKWSDFS
+273 LKWDDFS
-280 FVDVS
+280 FLDVS
-285 AVTTQGSSRI
+285 AVTTQGSSKI
-295 GASILRYGSVIIN
+295 GAAMLRYGAVIIN

-318 YDEGDSVKVSNKPF
+318 YDDGDSVKVSNKPL
-332 TTAYVPTDDGKA
+332 TTAYVPTDDGRA
-344 SVGVVMPGSADYEA
+344 SVGIVMPGSADYEA
-358 GLRQGDVIV
+358 GLRQGDIII
-367 SIDGNAIAT
+367 SIDGKAIASFT
-376 FAAFQQFPLVKGV
+376 AFQRFTLVKGMT
-389 AHKVRV
+389 HKMRV
-395 RTQQGVIK
+395 LTQEGKVK
-403 DLVITR
+403 DVVITR

>member
-1 MAGKALSP
+1 MK
-9 TVCNVINKGKVMK
+9 KRKVMK
-22 NAVVCLIALLLAVV
+22 RSVVCLLAVLLPV
-36 ANAQTH
+36 MANAQTR

-68 FVKTTANGRVYRFC
+68 FVKATAGGRVYRFC

-92 YANSTVIGLKA
+92 YASSPIRGLRA

-115 SDTVG
+115 SDTVS
-120 VVQLPPFTLGKLTIT
+120 VVQLPAITIGKLTIT
-135 GYVASMFPSAMA
+135 GYVASLFPSTMLRA
-147 RTYDGIIGFDLF
+147 YDGIIGFDFF

-164 CKIDTRNKRMIIAD
+164 CKIDTRNRRMVIAD
-178 RRDFFDGEAGY
+178 RRDFFDGETGY
-189 AVHYKLKWFVPYVM
+189 ALHYKLKWFVPYVM

-219 SNILYTMNKQRF
+219 SNVLYTMNKQSF

-242 GQVEARVKGKLTIG
+242 SQVEARVKGKLTIG

-273 LKWSDFS
+273 LKWDDFS
-280 FVDVS
+280 FLDVS
-285 AVTTQGSSRI
+285 AVTTQGSSKI
-295 GASILRYGSVIIN
+295 GAAMLRYGSVIIN

-318 YDEGDSVKVSNKPF
+318 YEGGDSVKVSNKPL
-332 TTAYVPTDDGKA
+332 TTAYVPTDDGRA
-344 SVGVVMPGSADYEA
+344 SVGIVMPGSADYEA
-358 GLRQGDVIV
+358 GLRQGDIII
-367 SIDGNAIAT
+367 SIDGKAVAS
-376 FAAFQQFPLVKGV
+376 FAAFQRFTLVKGMT
-389 AHKVRV
+389 HKMRV
-395 RTQQGVIK
+395 LTQEGKVK
-403 DLVITR
+403 DVVITR

>member
-1 MAGKALSP
+1 MRK
-9 TVCNVINKGKVMK
+9 T
-22 NAVVCLIALLLAVV
+22 VVCLVALLLSVA

-50 SQRNFADTIP
+50 SLRNFADTIP
-60 IEVVDNQI
+60 IEVEDNQI
-68 FVKTTANGRVYRFC
+68 FLKATANGRVYRFC

-92 YANSTVIGLKA
+92 YANSPIQGLRS

-120 VVQLPPFTLGKLTIT
+120 VVQLPAITLGKLTVT
-135 GYVASMFPSAMA
+135 GYVASVFPSSIL
-147 RTYDGIIGFDLF
+147 RDYDGIIGFDLF

-178 RRDFFDGEAGY
+178 RRDFFDGEPGY
-189 AVHYKLKWFVPYVM
+189 ALLYKLKWFVPYVM

-219 SNILYTMNKQRF
+219 SKILYTMNKQRF
-231 DEHAYKSKNVN
+231 DDHAYKSKNVN
-242 GQVEARVKGKLTIG
+242 SQVEARVKGKLTIG

-268 LKLDR
+268 LRLDR
-273 LKWSDFS
+273 LKWDDFS
-280 FVDVS
+280 FLDVS
-285 AVTTQGSSRI
+285 AVTTQGSSRV
-295 GASILRYGSVIIN
+295 GASMLRYGSVIIN

-318 YDEGDSVKVSNKPF
+318 YAEGDSVKVSNKPL
-332 TTAYVPTDDGKA
+332 TTAYVPTDDGRA

-358 GLRQGDVIV
+358 GLRQGDIIV
-367 SIDGNAIAT
+367 SIDGKAINT
-376 FAAFQQFPLVKGV
+376 FAAFQQFTFVKGMT
-389 AHKVRV
+389 HKMRV
-395 RTQQGVIK
+395 RTQEGAIK
-403 DLVITR
+403 DVVITR